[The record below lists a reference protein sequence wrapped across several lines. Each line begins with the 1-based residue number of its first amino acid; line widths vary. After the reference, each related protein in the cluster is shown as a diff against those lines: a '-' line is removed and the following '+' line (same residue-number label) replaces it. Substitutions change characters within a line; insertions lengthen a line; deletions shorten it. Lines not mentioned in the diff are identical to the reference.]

1 MSMNWPTMKM
11 RHHKF
16 KDFRVEQNM
25 GKLNRLP
32 KGDVPILMRKLSALQ
47 SYVGGI
53 KYMLLK
59 IVIIVGKKNNMA
71 FQECT
76 IFGSLTIYL
85 IDKNCNQNLVDISIL
100 ANKASIQLILNKLLF
115 AILRGLLSLY
125 RKPLIILKNK
135 K

>member
-59 IVIIVGKKNNMA
+59 IVIIVGKKKYGFPRMYH
-71 FQECT
+71 FWE
-76 IFGSLTIYL
+76 F
-85 IDKNCNQNLVDISIL
+85 DNLF
-100 ANKASIQLILNKLLF
+100 N
-115 AILRGLLSLY
+115 R
-125 RKPLIILKNK
+125 
-135 K
+135 